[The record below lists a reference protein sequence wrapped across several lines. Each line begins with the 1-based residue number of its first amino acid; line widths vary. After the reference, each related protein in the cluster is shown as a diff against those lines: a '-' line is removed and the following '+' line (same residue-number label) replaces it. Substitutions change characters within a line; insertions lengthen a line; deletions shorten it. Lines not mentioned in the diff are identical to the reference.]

1 MSVGDFFPR
10 GVFCLTRACGCGHS
24 LADARERTWIFPL
37 AAYRMCANT
46 LAMARTACRGA
57 PPLMR
62 NMGGGGDR
70 LSRLHSTTARRDEA
84 WPLLPGT
91 AAAPSPTKRDGVRA
105 PGLKHGAQRR
115 AGCLVLAVA
124 PVGQGTQR
132 GRTTHKRRGG
142 GSPLGG
148 RTGHNPAL
156 GQRRCKRLA
165 HNGWAGANTTHC
177 AQAPD

>member
-105 PGLKHGAQRR
+105 PRPCRLLGCAAMRKRAVTYTRRHRHHAGQQHNTPAPGWREPPRGADGPQPGAAWTRQR
-115 AGCLVLAVA
+115 
-124 PVGQGTQR
+124 Q
-132 GRTTHKRRGG
+132 
-142 GSPLGG
+142 
-148 RTGHNPAL
+148 AL
-156 GQRRCKRLA
+156 L
-165 HNGWAGANTTHC
+165 GWAGANTTDS
-177 AQAPD
+177 AARA